1 MAKAFALFKKKS
13 TARYEGSRALQSRA
27 VLGILLMISGLA
39 LYPLADA
46 FIKHLMGIY
55 TVPQATLLRAT
66 TRLIP
71 LLIATFLQ
79 GGPIKVLSTNH
90 PKRHFAR
97 LGVNLI
103 YTYCFMYAFSMCSL
117 TSIYTLSYTSP
128 FFMIILS
135 SLMLKESPGKEKWAA
150 VACGMIGVLIAM
162 RPGSSVFE
170 IASLI
175 VLLGTFLGALNKI
188 LMRRLAST
196 EHSLAIAIYPNLM
209 MILVTLPVLFSTWQ
223 PMPWSH
229 WGLFAIV
236 GVITATGQYA
246 IAQALRYAQGSTLA
260 PIDYSSYFWVV
271 ALDFF
276 WWNKTVDGYTML
288 GAAII
293 VASNLF
299 ILYRTRREEAKKK
312 PVVAAAKP

>member
-1 MAKAFALFKKKS
+1 MTKAFSLFGKKS
-13 TARYEGSRALQSRA
+13 AEQQEASRTLQNRA
-27 VLGILLMISGLA
+27 VLGVLLMIGGLA

-55 TVPQATLLRAT
+55 TVPQATFLRAI
-66 TRLIP
+66 TRLVP
-71 LLIATFLQ
+71 LLIATFFQ
-79 GGPIKVLSTNH
+79 GGLIKVLSTNH
-90 PKRHFAR
+90 PKRHLVR
-97 LGVNLI
+97 LGVNLV

-135 SLMLKESPGKEKWAA
+135 AVMLKESAGKEKWAA
-150 VACGMIGVLIAM
+150 VAIGMIGVVIAM

-236 GVITATGQYA
+236 GVITAAGQYA

-260 PIDYSSYFWVV
+260 PIDYSSFFWVV

-276 WWNKTVDGYTML
+276 WWNKTVEWYTML

-293 VASNLF
+293 VGSNLF
-299 ILYRTRREEAKKK
+299 ILYCTRREEAKKTALSAAVK
-312 PVVAAAKP
+312 P

>member
-1 MAKAFALFKKKS
+1 MSKATSFQHPES
-13 TARYEGSRALQSRA
+13 SRSLQNRA
-27 VLGILLMISGLA
+27 VLGVLMMIGGLA
-39 LYPLADA
+39 LYPLSDA
-46 FIKHLMGIY
+46 FIKHLMGTY
-55 TVPQATLLRAT
+55 SVPQATFLRSI

-71 LLIATFLQ
+71 LLIATFFQ
-79 GGPIKVLSTNH
+79 GGLIKVLTTNH
-90 PKRHFAR
+90 PKRHLFR
-97 LGVNLI
+97 LGVNLV

-128 FFMIILS
+128 FFMIVLS
-135 SLMLKESPGKEKWAA
+135 AFMLKETVGKERWFA
-150 VACGMIGVLIAM
+150 VAVGMVGVAIAM
-162 RPGSSVFE
+162 RPGFGVFE
-170 IASLI
+170 LASLL

-209 MILVTLPVLFSTWQ
+209 MIIVTLPVLFSSWQ

-236 GVITATGQYA
+236 GVITAGGQYA
-246 IAQALRYAQGSTLA
+246 IAQALRFAQASTLA
-260 PIDYSSYFWVV
+260 PIDYSSFFWVV

-276 WWNKTVDGYTML
+276 WWNKTVEWTTLL

-293 VASNLF
+293 VGSNLF
-299 ILYRTRREEAKKK
+299 ILYFTRREEAKKAIL
-312 PVVAAAKP
+312 AAATKP